1 VGCRR
6 THVSRAPAGRP
17 ALSWHAA
24 APCDRTG
31 NPSRAAPVDP
41 RRAGRQPG
49 SRRGRAADA
58 RHERQNRGPGD
69 PRPCAREQALPAQPG
84 IASRP
89 FGGDRD
95 ATARRTMNPF
105 RVALAVARKD
115 LRSEWRTRELVPALA
130 QFIILALLIGNFGF
144 QIDSRS
150 APSIAP
156 GILWLALVFAGLIA
170 FGRTFAA
177 EREQSSLEAMLMT
190 PASPVAIFAGKA
202 LAASAL
208 LILCEV
214 VLLPALSLFFGTP
227 FSAELVIAVLLA
239 TIGMASLGCL
249 FAAVVARVRARE
261 LLLPLLVLPLW
272 IPFIVAGGQAV
283 QSAMG
288 LPGSYDQA
296 IGLLVDF
303 DILFVVLT
311 SLAARFV
318 LDARLNSSL
327 VLLIIYAGYL
337 LVRRLSEA
345 GRQTARIAAVVGIF
359 GFIDVPVV
367 YFSVDWWATHH
378 PGPVIT
384 SDALPPQM
392 LATFLFTM

>member
-1 VGCRR
+1 M
-6 THVSRAPAGRP
+6 AGGVETAAGEEAGGGAARP
-17 ALSWHAA
+17 KKK
-24 APCDRTG
+24 G
-31 NPSRAAPVDP
+31 
-41 RRAGRQPG
+41 
-49 SRRGRAADA
+49 
-58 RHERQNRGPGD
+58 
-69 PRPCAREQALPAQPG
+69 
-84 IASRP
+84 
-89 FGGDRD
+89 
-95 ATARRTMNPF
+95 
-105 RVALAVARKD
+105 
-115 LRSEWRTRELVPALA
+115 
-130 QFIILALLIGNFGF
+130 
-144 QIDSRS
+144 
-150 APSIAP
+150 
-156 GILWLALVFAGLIA
+156 
-170 FGRTFAA
+170 
-177 EREQSSLEAMLMT
+177 T
-190 PASPVAIFAGKA
+190 PASRQTGEAEPSNSSSPGKPHAGKA

-318 LDARLNSSL
+318 LD
-327 VLLIIYAGYL
+327 
-337 LVRRLSEA
+337 E
-345 GRQTARIAAVVGIF
+345 
-359 GFIDVPVV
+359 
-367 YFSVDWWATHH
+367 
-378 PGPVIT
+378 
-384 SDALPPQM
+384 
-392 LATFLFTM
+392 